1 MTDQQLIQAL
11 QRGDEAAYI
20 LLVQQHQQL
29 VLNVCYGFLRNQEDA
44 EDVAQE
50 VFVDVYRKVSGFDGR
65 SKLST
70 WLYKIAVNRSL
81 DHIKATKRKKRFA
94 PLLRIVGMGVDEVD
108 TRTVAGRPNRPDEE
122 LERSEQEKTLMDA
135 IDQLAENQATV
146 FRLSKVQDL
155 SNKEIADIMETS
167 VSAVEALMHR
177 AKKNLRVILA
187 DHYKNRH

>member
-1 MTDQQLIQAL
+1 M
-11 QRGDEAAYI
+11 
-20 LLVQQHQQL
+20 LVQQHQQL
-29 VLNVCYGFLRNQEDA
+29 VLNVCYGFLRSQEDA

-50 VFVDVYRKVSGFDGR
+50 VFVEVYRKVSNFDSR

-94 PLLRIVGMGVDEVD
+94 PILRIVGLGADEVD
-108 TRTVAGRPNRPDEE
+108 TRTVANSPQRPDEAAE
-122 LERSEQEKTLMDA
+122 HAEQEQILLNA

-146 FRLSKVQDL
+146 FRLSKIQDM
-155 SNKEIADIMETS
+155 SNKEIADIMGLS
-167 VSAVEALMHR
+167 VSAVEGLMHR
-177 AKKNLRVILA
+177 AKKQLRILLA